1 MFLYTERSI
10 SLPAQHPQIFIFY
23 QVVWLYSYHLTVS
36 NISFRDLL
44 DMYFYFRDL

>member
-1 MFLYTERSI
+1 MFLYTELSI
-10 SLPAQHPQIFIFY
+10 SLPAQHPQIFMFY
-23 QVVWLYSYHLTVS
+23 RVVWLYSYHLTVS